1 MVTEPA
7 SELLRHDRILDF
19 DEFRRAQEVYGVKRR
34 RKIVAFRKRIQLFPI
49 TLTFRSVA
57 TIGLISCVL
66 VLGVYGLLSTC
77 VTNKQYELM
86 DQKKA
91 LKNLGLSFTEQ
102 KLVNEE
108 KIESLRLDEKKA
120 SALGLAPPAKRTY
133 IVRTNIPLRKT
144 RARFV
149 KDLYPL
155 SEEIIAI
162 EP

>member
-19 DEFRRAQEVYGVKRR
+19 DEFRRAQEVYGVKRK
-34 RKIVAFRKRIQLFPI
+34 RKVIAFRRRVQVFPI
-49 TLTFRSVA
+49 TLTYKSVA
-57 TIGLISCVL
+57 IIGVMGCIF
-66 VLGVYGLLSTC
+66 VLGVYGFLSTC

-91 LKNLGLSFTEQ
+91 LKNLGLAFAEQ

-133 IVRTNIPLRKT
+133 IVRTNIPLTKT

-149 KDLYPL
+149 EDLYPL